1 MKISTKGRYGLRAM
15 IDLAT
20 HADNGRPV
28 YLSDIAKRQEL
39 STKYLEQIFATLN
52 TAALVKTIRGRKGG
66 YLLNRAPKEITLREI
81 VATLEGPCILV
92 DCVADQNVCPK
103 TGSCAARDIW
113 TLLGSKIDE
122 LLTGFTLADLVTMQ
136 KEKAEDGTSMYHI

>member
-1 MKISTKGRYGLRAM
+1 
-15 IDLAT
+15 
-20 HADNGRPV
+20 
-28 YLSDIAKRQEL
+28 
-39 STKYLEQIFATLN
+39 
-52 TAALVKTIRGRKGG
+52 
-66 YLLNRAPKEITLREI
+66 
-81 VATLEGPCILV
+81 
-92 DCVADQNVCPK
+92 VADQNVCPK